1 MNIDVLFPIFAT
13 SWIVGLSGAV
23 SPGPLLAYDI
33 KESLRI
39 GPWAGPAISLGH
51 SILELGV
58 VALLYFGAAT
68 ILDSDVAQICISII
82 GGAVLIF
89 MAATFIRN
97 SAKTSEINTTPN
109 KSYFDKMGPVIG
121 GVIVTVSNPYWSV
134 WWVTVGLAYL
144 IWSQEYGLVGVACF
158 YFGHIL
164 ADFAWFSLV
173 SIIIASGRKLI
184 VGKIYKIILV
194 LCGVGMGG
202 MGIYFFIRGINLI

>member
-97 SAKTSEINTTPN
+97 SSKHSEINTIPN

-194 LCGVGMGG
+194 LFGVGMGG

>member
-97 SAKTSEINTTPN
+97 SSKHSEINTIPN
-109 KSYFDKMGPVIG
+109 KSYFDKMGPEIG

>member
-23 SPGPLLAYDI
+23 SPGPLLAYEI

-68 ILDSDVAQICISII
+68 VLDSDVAQICTSII
-82 GGAVLIF
+82 GGTVLIF
-89 MAATFIRN
+89 MAATFVR
-97 SAKTSEINTTPN
+97 SAIKEKDLNTAPS
-109 KSYFDKMGPVIG
+109 KSSFGKMGPIIG
-121 GVIVTVSNPYWSV
+121 GVIVTISNPYWSV

-164 ADFAWFSLV
+164 ADFAWFTLV
-173 SIIIASGRKLI
+173 SIVIASGRKI
-184 VGKIYKIILV
+184 IAGKVYKVILT
-194 LCGVGMGG
+194 LCGIGMGA

>member
-97 SAKTSEINTTPN
+97 SSKHSEINTIPN

>member
-97 SAKTSEINTTPN
+97 SSKHSEINTIPN

-134 WWVTVGLAYL
+134 WWV
-144 IWSQEYGLVGVACF
+144 E
-158 YFGHIL
+158 
-164 ADFAWFSLV
+164 
-173 SIIIASGRKLI
+173 
-184 VGKIYKIILV
+184 
-194 LCGVGMGG
+194 
-202 MGIYFFIRGINLI
+202 

>member
-51 SILELGV
+51 SILELGG

-97 SAKTSEINTTPN
+97 SSKHSEINTIPN

-202 MGIYFFIRGINLI
+202 MGIYFFIGGINLI

>member
-68 ILDSDVAQICISII
+68 ILDSDVAQISISII

-184 VGKIYKIILV
+184 VGKIYKIILA

>member
-39 GPWAGPAISLGH
+39 GSWAGPAISLGH

-97 SAKTSEINTTPN
+97 SSKHSEINTIPN

>member
-1 MNIDVLFPIFAT
+1 MNIDVFFPIFAT

-97 SAKTSEINTTPN
+97 SSKHSEINTIPN

>member
-23 SPGPLLAYDI
+23 SPGQLLAYDI

-68 ILDSDVAQICISII
+68 ILDSDVAQISISII

-97 SAKTSEINTTPN
+97 SSKHSEINTIPN

>member
-97 SAKTSEINTTPN
+97 SSKHSEINTIPN

-173 SIIIASGRKLI
+173 SIIIASGRNLI

>member
-13 SWIVGLSGAV
+13 SWIVGLSGAL
-23 SPGPLLAYDI
+23 SPAQLLAYDI

-97 SAKTSEINTTPN
+97 SSKHSEINTIPN

>member
-97 SAKTSEINTTPN
+97 SSKHSEINTIPN
-109 KSYFDKMGPVIG
+109 KSYFDKMGPLIG

>member
-68 ILDSDVAQICISII
+68 ILDSDVAQISISII

-97 SAKTSEINTTPN
+97 SSKHSEINTIPN
-109 KSYFDKMGPVIG
+109 KSYFDKMGPVIV
-121 GVIVTVSNPYWSV
+121 GVIVTVSNRSWSV

-184 VGKIYKIILV
+184 VGKISKIILV